1 MLLSF
6 YPITKDMKVRW
17 LVSLSSV
24 ITWLPEFPLRRGN
37 FDATAA
43 LQLVKREIA
52 NRSFKYFQMASYLSY
67 CHHTA

>member
-24 ITWLPEFPLRRGN
+24 ITWLPEFLLRGN

-43 LQLVKREIA
+43 LQLVKREITKNQA
-52 NRSFKYFQMASYLSY
+52 NNIAS
-67 CHHTA
+67 C